1 MHIVHLA
8 SGNIGGAKLAAINL
22 AAAQVSSG
30 LEATVITNDSKKL
43 SHRLKSKMNTAKQ
56 QLWQNDPYL
65 LSARSSSQLDLKKLM
80 LIDPDVV
87 HVHNWFNLV
96 SVKNLIELGER
107 YPIICSLHDERLFT
121 GGCHLTYSC
130 NGFINECIDCP
141 AVFVGK
147 GKIHENS
154 KVLKNVL
161 ESIPN
166 LGVVSPS
173 EWLAKKF
180 LQSSIG
186 RNLPKA
192 YVIPNLISY
201 SGSEMELMDALNSNK
216 LRIGFV
222 SANLNEPLKNLIN
235 LYSALD
241 QVSHSNPHSEIQL
254 FTAGGGTLPKSDYFY
269 SKSFGLLKPDQ
280 MSNFW
285 KNVDVLIVPS
295 ITENFPTVIA
305 EAAYRAIP
313 VIATNVGGIPEMITH
328 GENGLLIEA
337 TVNSIA
343 SGIKVFLDLP
353 NYERNRLGK
362 NNLEYFH
369 KTFDRTK
376 LLNSYTKTYAEV
388 IAGNAS

>member
-1 MHIVHLA
+1 
-8 SGNIGGAKLAAINL
+8 
-22 AAAQVSSG
+22 
-30 LEATVITNDSKKL
+30 
-43 SHRLKSKMNTAKQ
+43 
-56 QLWQNDPYL
+56 
-65 LSARSSSQLDLKKLM
+65 
-80 LIDPDVV
+80 
-87 HVHNWFNLV
+87 
-96 SVKNLIELGER
+96 
-107 YPIICSLHDERLFT
+107 
-121 GGCHLTYSC
+121 
-130 NGFINECIDCP
+130 
-141 AVFVGK
+141 
-147 GKIHENS
+147 
-154 KVLKNVL
+154 
-161 ESIPN
+161 
-166 LGVVSPS
+166 
-173 EWLAKKF
+173 
-180 LQSSIG
+180 
-186 RNLPKA
+186 
-192 YVIPNLISY
+192 
-201 SGSEMELMDALNSNK
+201 
-216 LRIGFV
+216 
-222 SANLNEPLKNLIN
+222 
-235 LYSALD
+235 
-241 QVSHSNPHSEIQL
+241 
-254 FTAGGGTLPKSDYFY
+254 
-269 SKSFGLLKPDQ
+269 